1 MNSPHNSDFL
11 LMKSLSSSS
20 KKMLI
25 DFEETTA
32 PERYHLM
39 ASSVIP
45 RPIAWIATQ
54 GEVLNIAPFSYF
66 TPLSSEPATL
76 VVSIGHRAD
85 GSPKDTLRN
94 LRASKKCVVCIVDED
109 HFEAMHFSSKGLDA
123 LQSEVEV
130 FDIATEDLIEGYPP
144 MPEGIKVAFFCEY
157 LQEVDLKGSK
167 TIPVIVE
174 IKHLYLDERII
185 TDKEKIGLEFSSI
198 ARVGHGYATL
208 DESITVPKI
217 P

>member
-1 MNSPHNSDFL
+1 MI
-11 LMKSLSSSS
+11 
-20 KKMLI
+20 I
-25 DFEETTA
+25 DFKEKSA
-32 PERYHLM
+32 SKRYHLM

-45 RPIAWIATQ
+45 RPIAWIVTQ

-76 VVSIGHRAD
+76 IVSIGHKAD

-94 LRASKKCVVCIVDED
+94 LRESKKCAVCIVDEE
-109 HFEAMHFSSKGLDA
+109 HFEAMHLSSKSLDA
-123 LQSEVEV
+123 AQSELEV
-130 FDIATEDLIEGYPP
+130 FNIPTQDVIKGFPP
-144 MPEGIKVAFFCEY
+144 MPKGIKIAFFCEY

-174 IKHLYLDERII
+174 IKHLYLDEKII
-185 TDKEKIGLEFSSI
+185 SDTEKLSLTFSSI
-198 ARVGHGYATL
+198 ARVGRGYAKL
-208 DESITVPKI
+208 NESIIAPEI

>member
-1 MNSPHNSDFL
+1 
-11 LMKSLSSSS
+11 
-20 KKMLI
+20 MLI
-25 DFEETTA
+25 DFKEKTT

-76 VVSIGHRAD
+76 IVSIGHRAD
-85 GSPKDTLRN
+85 GTEKDTLRN
-94 LRASKKCVVCIVDED
+94 LRETKKCVVCIVDEE

-123 LQSEVEV
+123 SQSEVEV
-130 FDIATEDLIEGYPP
+130 FNIPTQDVIKGFPP
-144 MPEGIKVAFFCEY
+144 MPQGIKIAFFCEY
-157 LQEVDLKGSK
+157 LQEVELKGSK

-174 IKHLYLDERII
+174 IKHLYLDNEII
-185 TDKEKIGLEFSSI
+185 TDKEKISLEFLSI
-198 ARVGHGYATL
+198 ARVGRGYVKLNEALNAPT
-208 DESITVPKI
+208 I